1 MIKNY
6 MNTLDNVNGQVGLL
20 YCCDGCLYCEDVL
33 NKNIGLEYQLS
44 RQVYCFEF
52 FTIGLT
58 AIGLTAI
65 GLTATWFNSYLV

>member
-44 RQVYCFEF
+44 R
-52 FTIGLT
+52 
-58 AIGLTAI
+58 
-65 GLTATWFNSYLV
+65 